1 MERTGRRKYSVPRLA
16 SARGEE
22 AARRAMPTSS
32 VAGFVLRLG
41 AGGGAEASHGDSQVP
56 WRAAVGKRVRLVCF
70 ARFRGR
76 SSVAGVARRMGKVA
90 IDCLAA
96 RDGLYSP
103 FVRYVKYYFSLLFR
117 LYGRAAYGLETW
129 AAGQM
134 LERSQADILAGKALA
149 GAILAQIG
157 ILIVDD
163 DVVS

>member
-1 MERTGRRKYSVPRLA
+1 MERTGSRKYSVPRLA

-41 AGGGAEASHGDSQVP
+41 VGGGAEASLADSQVP
-56 WRAAVGKRVRLVCF
+56 WRAAVGNNVRLVCF

-96 RDGLYSP
+96 RVEIYSP
-103 FVRYVKYYFSLLFR
+103 FVRCVKHYFAFISPVQPGSMR
-117 LYGRAAYGLETW
+117 PGNQGSWPAVGTQRGRYTRRESPG
-129 AAGQM
+129 G
-134 LERSQADILAGKALA
+134 SDI
-149 GAILAQIG
+149 GANRHPYR
-157 ILIVDD
+157 
-163 DVVS
+163 